1 MLVEPFSDNS
11 NKEKSWNN
19 VLDLLKQ
26 SQTRQLS
33 KAITHRAFISVST
46 TLANCHQHTCVIS

>member
-33 KAITHRAFISVST
+33 KAITHRAFISVSR
-46 TLANCHQHTCVIS
+46 TLANSHQHTCVIS